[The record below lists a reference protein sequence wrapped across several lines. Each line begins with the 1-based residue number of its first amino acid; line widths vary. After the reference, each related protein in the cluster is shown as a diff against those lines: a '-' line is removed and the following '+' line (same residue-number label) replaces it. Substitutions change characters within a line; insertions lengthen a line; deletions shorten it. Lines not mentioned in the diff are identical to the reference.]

1 MNINDLFHFY
11 TWSHFQEENFWWAL
25 QKYWKYLKFNWL
37 SKIAIILQMT
47 PCKNKNCAQLFE
59 LFGDLKIY

>member
-11 TWSHFQEENFWWAL
+11 TWSHVQEENSWWAL

-37 SKIAIILQMT
+37 SKFAIILQMT
-47 PCKNKNCAQLFE
+47 PCKNKTAQLF
-59 LFGDLKIY
+59 